1 MTDRPLRIV
10 HVTSAGSYTYGAVM
24 SMMTL
29 AKAQIAAGEDVQFET
44 WKGRNFGAE
53 LRGMGY
59 RAHEV
64 KVRTKIDL
72 LAILQMRRWFREQR
86 FDIVHTHLSTS
97 SINGCLAARFAK
109 IPSVATVHGMSSK
122 WSFIFADHMIG
133 VSQGVCDHLVAQ
145 GVPKS
150 KTTAVYNGV
159 DVPPGVMTKQEARKA
174 FCLPEQATIFG
185 TVARLTPMKG
195 IDTGLEAFRILA
207 EKVPGSHYVLVGN
220 GDGEPTYRQWVAD
233 NNLQDRVHFL
243 GYQSNV
249 FNPLAAMDL
258 FLFPS
263 LKEAMGIS
271 VVEAL
276 AMGVPVISTNV
287 GGLPEVITPE
297 VGVLVPPNDSEAMA
311 KEALAALQNSNLP
324 AEAKLRA
331 ETLFSVDSMCEGTR
345 QVYQALLRP

>member
-1 MTDRPLRIV
+1 MTDESLKIV

-44 WKGRNFGAE
+44 WKGRKFGAE
-53 LRGMGY
+53 LRGQGY

-64 KVRTKIDL
+64 KVRTKIDV

-133 VSQGVCDHLVAQ
+133 VSQGVCDHIVSQ
-145 GVPKS
+145 GVPRS
-150 KTTAVYNGV
+150 RTTPVYNGV
-159 DVPPGVMTKQEARKA
+159 DVPAGVMTKQEARKA
-174 FCLPEQATIFG
+174 FNLPPEAAVFG
-185 TVARLTPMKG
+185 TVARLTRMKG

-207 EKVPGSHYVLVGN
+207 EKVPGSHYILVGN
-220 GDGEPTYRQWVAD
+220 GDGETGYRQWVD
-233 NNLQDRVHFL
+233 NHNLQDRVHFL

-276 AMGVPVISTNV
+276 AMGLPVVSSNV
-287 GGLPEVITPE
+287 GGLPEVITPK
-297 VGVLVPPNDSEAMA
+297 VGVLVPASDPNAMA
-311 KEALAALQNSNLP
+311 KEALAALQNPNLP

-331 ETLFSVDSMCEGTR
+331 EAHFSVDSMREGTR
-345 QVYQALLRP
+345 RVYQMLIEA